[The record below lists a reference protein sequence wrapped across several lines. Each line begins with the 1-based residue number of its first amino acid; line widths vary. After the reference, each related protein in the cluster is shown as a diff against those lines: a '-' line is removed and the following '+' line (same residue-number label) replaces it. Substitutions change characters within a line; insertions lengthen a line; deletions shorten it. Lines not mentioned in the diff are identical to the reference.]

1 MNRARSLTALAVSLL
16 LTACGGG
23 SGDGSNGSG
32 GNGSGSGNTGGKV
45 TLTGVVAKGLTDN
58 ADVAVYAVD
67 ATTGQPAA
75 TALATAAPT
84 SSGRYTLEF
93 AYSSGAVYV
102 VRAAGRSDATTTH
115 RDEVS
120 GTNQSLPSA
129 FMMRA
134 ALRPIGSTDLAMEAS
149 ITPYSEMAVSA
160 ATRASGALTA
170 TNVAQGRATVSQL
183 LGFDPQ
189 TTRATPVATAT
200 TTDERR
206 LAVML
211 TAVSELAAEGALGCG
226 TAAAGGERTT
236 CVVQALSAASST
248 STMALTDGTTN
259 VAAALDAALQ
269 TVLANPALVGDVSP
283 GELAVANQ
291 NLGCTGAA
299 CNVTTVNV
307 DNAVDSAITSAKALI
322 ANLKTDLLSMFS
334 QGGATSTA
342 TGVVNQQAY
351 QFRTASEGVHVP
363 LRTMVTD
370 SGAMLMGI
378 DLYNDWMAGRTT
390 NANRSRGDG
399 DLVANDGAWDYSD
412 MTQPARCTLY
422 ADTSFDTPVSV
433 GQTPVAIGCGARH
446 YFTRSTDGSDVC
458 TQWRHSFQIS
468 PNADG
473 SFSWRSRAQKRTYA
487 GCGSTFTT
495 ENPQG
500 STLYFNG
507 TLAPTLSA
515 TYGTIRGFSLSGE
528 LPAAWDDDTLV
539 GYRHTL
545 AMNGTVTDGS
555 GGTSTHALNGTLT
568 AYDSTGTVTATV
580 TLKDGSQIVFGPAY
594 QNAAGEE
601 VGPAY
606 AGAVTAGT
614 RAHALALDLMATVGT
629 AEMEGTLA
637 LGDVVWDASNRA
649 LRPTT
654 GSLSLAL
661 RTIASGGARTEFM
674 KGTLSGSISGWRSF
688 NDSLTEST
696 ANHYTVTTTFTG
708 NITASARPTLRMIAA
723 ASVQADGRNDGD
735 GTLLSSSLQYVT
747 LSNGNAVRTVNF
759 TPTYDAAT
767 RKVTQTLIT
776 ETGSGLRM
784 TLLPGADTADLLN
797 GAGTVIGR
805 YSRDDSRMSF
815 TNGDFVSLDIGL

>member
-32 GNGSGSGNTGGKV
+32 GNGSGNTGGKV

-75 TALATAAPT
+75 TALATAEPT
-84 SSGRYTLEF
+84 RSGRYTLEF

-129 FMMRA
+129 FLMRA

-269 TVLANPALVGDVSP
+269 TVLADPALVGNVSP
-283 GELAVANQ
+283 GELAVANE

-307 DNAVDSAITSAKALI
+307 DSAVDSAITSAKALI
-322 ANLKTDLLSMFS
+322 ANLKTDLLS
-334 QGGATSTA
+334 
-342 TGVVNQQAY
+342 
-351 QFRTASEGVHVP
+351 
-363 LRTMVTD
+363 
-370 SGAMLMGI
+370 
-378 DLYNDWMAGRTT
+378 
-390 NANRSRGDG
+390 
-399 DLVANDGAWDYSD
+399 
-412 MTQPARCTLY
+412 
-422 ADTSFDTPVSV
+422 
-433 GQTPVAIGCGARH
+433 
-446 YFTRSTDGSDVC
+446 
-458 TQWRHSFQIS
+458 
-468 PNADG
+468 
-473 SFSWRSRAQKRTYA
+473 
-487 GCGSTFTT
+487 
-495 ENPQG
+495 
-500 STLYFNG
+500 
-507 TLAPTLSA
+507 
-515 TYGTIRGFSLSGE
+515 
-528 LPAAWDDDTLV
+528 
-539 GYRHTL
+539 
-545 AMNGTVTDGS
+545 
-555 GGTSTHALNGTLT
+555 
-568 AYDSTGTVTATV
+568 
-580 TLKDGSQIVFGPAY
+580 
-594 QNAAGEE
+594 
-601 VGPAY
+601 
-606 AGAVTAGT
+606 
-614 RAHALALDLMATVGT
+614 
-629 AEMEGTLA
+629 
-637 LGDVVWDASNRA
+637 
-649 LRPTT
+649 
-654 GSLSLAL
+654 
-661 RTIASGGARTEFM
+661 
-674 KGTLSGSISGWRSF
+674 
-688 NDSLTEST
+688 
-696 ANHYTVTTTFTG
+696 
-708 NITASARPTLRMIAA
+708 
-723 ASVQADGRNDGD
+723 
-735 GTLLSSSLQYVT
+735 
-747 LSNGNAVRTVNF
+747 
-759 TPTYDAAT
+759 
-767 RKVTQTLIT
+767 
-776 ETGSGLRM
+776 
-784 TLLPGADTADLLN
+784 
-797 GAGTVIGR
+797 
-805 YSRDDSRMSF
+805 
-815 TNGDFVSLDIGL
+815 

>member
-129 FMMRA
+129 FLMRA

-189 TTRATPVATAT
+189 TTRATTVATAT

-226 TAAAGGERTT
+226 TAPAGGERTT

-248 STMALTDGTTN
+248 STMALTNGTTN
-259 VAAALDAALQ
+259 VAAELDAALQ
-269 TVLANPALVGDVSP
+269 TVLADPALVGDVSP
-283 GELAVANQ
+283 GELAVANE

-390 NANRSRGDG
+390 NANRTRGDG
-399 DLVANDGAWDYSD
+399 DLVANDGAWDYSS
-412 MTQPARCTLY
+412 MVVPAGCTLF
-422 ADTSFDTPVSV
+422 ADTGFTTAVTA
-433 GQTPVAIGCGARH
+433 GQTPVGIGCGARH
-446 YFTRSTDGSDVC
+446 YFTRSTGFTNVC
-458 TQWRHSFQIS
+458 TQWRHMFQMT

-487 GCGSTFTT
+487 GCGSTYTT

-555 GGTSTHALNGTLT
+555 GGTSTHALTGTLT

-723 ASVQADGRNDGD
+723 ASVQADGRNNGD

-759 TPTYDAAT
+759 TPTYDGAT

-776 ETGSGLRM
+776 ETGSDLRM